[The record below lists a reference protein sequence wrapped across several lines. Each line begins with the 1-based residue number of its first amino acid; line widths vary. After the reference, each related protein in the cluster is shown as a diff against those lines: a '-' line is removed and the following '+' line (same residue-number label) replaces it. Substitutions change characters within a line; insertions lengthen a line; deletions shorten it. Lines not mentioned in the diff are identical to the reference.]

1 MKVDVRQ
8 RVVLW
13 VRENGLVALL
23 ATVLALLVY
32 MTILEL
38 VSNTTT
44 RTVPVEVEREAG
56 MALMSVRPST
66 VQVTFRGALNEF
78 QILDRSDLRMVVNG
92 LRNHGDQGIARIT
105 LRRKNLRGAGSVR
118 VVSVEPSEIE
128 VTFEHQ
134 GEREFTIAPP
144 KVEGRPYRGHA
155 EVEFTPRTALV
166 RGARLQLDRL
176 HEAGVTLQLD
186 PVNVDGRVQGFSLN
200 VPILPPEDAWQ
211 PEIDPATVAL
221 KISIVP
227 DNVLREFTGVQVH
240 LATPAGRTNCLP
252 RVEPPEVTVRLT
264 GWAETL
270 QGVTTNTV
278 RVLAV
283 LPDDPGAN
291 PTNPV
296 PLRVLLPPGTVAD
309 EAVTVPEA
317 VRLLPPEAAA
327 EQGTGDRGQE
337 TGDGVQGSV
346 GSGSRRLEWVRDT
359 PCPHTLSP
367 HLVGYASSLHFV
379 PTLCQKL
386 KRVRAGCLR
395 PGALQEDSP
404 AGVPPS
410 GGSHPGA
417 SAPSPARPS
426 SHPEGGR
433 PSAPAV
439 PPIRLVDAAHPPRGH
454 RVPVLCPPFTAA
466 PSHRVPVRAACV
478 PPLLPTAYCHCRRP
492 APGQRRPVSC
502 HLSPVSCLPSPSLR
516 TRHAVC
522 LSSL

>member
-128 VTFEHQ
+128 VTFDHQ

-379 PTLCQKL
+379 PTLCQKRKSKL
-386 KRVRAGCLR
+386 KFRLPVHFRC
-395 PGALQEDSP
+395 ALE
-404 AGVPPS
+404 
-410 GGSHPGA
+410 
-417 SAPSPARPS
+417 
-426 SHPEGGR
+426 
-433 PSAPAV
+433 PAV
-439 PPIRLVDAAHPPRGH
+439 
-454 RVPVLCPPFTAA
+454 
-466 PSHRVPVRAACV
+466 S
-478 PPLLPTAYCHCRRP
+478 
-492 APGQRRPVSC
+492 
-502 HLSPVSCLPSPSLR
+502 
-516 TRHAVC
+516 AVY
-522 LSSL
+522 